1 MKKMTSRFTSWQKV
15 ATKVRNGIHY
25 LLRHDK
31 CKEYIVR
38 EGEIKITIERNDE
51 YEDNQD

>member
-1 MKKMTSRFTSWQKV
+1 MTSKFTSWQKI
-15 ATKVRNGIHY
+15 ATKVRNGIYY
-25 LLRHDK
+25 LLRHES
-31 CKEYIVR
+31 CEQYIVR